1 MMGLSAAEVA
11 NSAKKNC
18 GTTVPVKIRSFA
30 KNMDDTS
37 MYMFCTDYVCLFVL
51 FCDNVSVDL
60 SVNDLMQKLSDIY
73 FGAFAACSQIVLW
86 SKAI

>member
-1 MMGLSAAEVA
+1 MYDVLSAVEVA

-37 MYMFCTDYVCLFVL
+37 MLNQCSVLLVCFMLFLNMF
-51 FCDNVSVDL
+51 
-60 SVNDLMQKLSDIY
+60 
-73 FGAFAACSQIVLW
+73 IV
-86 SKAI
+86 